1 MAPEPAPS
9 ARGSEGAD
17 QVPRAEE
24 TPFRALLRK
33 HLGTDPNDVPVLT
46 ERFEPWEHIVVQSGL
61 NAYLAGNDRAHQAV
75 GLIGSAAGGSFHVH
89 PTLAQI
95 LAPASALSGA
105 FEVGAPDWAS
115 VPTGAGRSAP
125 CLQQGVLLI
134 TDPSGTLAVYLR
146 QEVFPLRRVCLDVL
160 APEPESAAGF
170 AAELRR
176 LMSENNPYRR
186 QVLRLTQDE
195 NHYFSVRFVPRP
207 TFEGQEVVLPPGILE
222 LIEEHTIGI
231 GLQRDRLLA
240 AGRHLKRGLLLWG
253 PPGTGKTHT
262 IKYLISRLSEYTI
275 IEMVGSQLGYIGIA
289 GALARSLAPAVLVLE
304 DVDLIAEDRGMP
316 GQSPRRLLFDLLDM
330 LDGLDEDADVVS
342 VLTTNRPEILET
354 AIAAR
359 PGRIDR
365 AIEVPLPDAEGRR
378 RLLDLYGRGLHLQV
392 EDLDEVICR
401 TDGVSPSF
409 IKEMLRQAVLRV
421 APDDGPVVVTDSE
434 LKAVLDVLLDPANPL
449 TRLLL
454 GAKPEAPA
462 MAHGRPGHT

>member
-1 MAPEPAPS
+1 MAPEH
-9 ARGSEGAD
+9 D
-17 QVPRAEE
+17 
-24 TPFRALLRK
+24 TPFRALLRG
-33 HLGTDPNDVPVLT
+33 HLGTDPIEVPVLT

-61 NAYLAGNDRAHQAV
+61 NAYLAANGRSHRAV
-75 GLIGSAAGGSFHVH
+75 GLIGNGAGGGFHQ

-105 FEVGAPDWAS
+105 FEVGAPDWAT
-115 VPTGAGRSAP
+115 VPNGAGRTTP
-125 CLQQGVLLI
+125 CLQHGILLMH
-134 TDPSGTLAVYLR
+134 DQAGELAVYLR
-146 QEVFPLRRVCLDVL
+146 QEVFPLRRVCLDIV
-160 APEPESAAGF
+160 APEPELAAGF
-170 AAELRR
+170 ATELRR
-176 LMSENNPYRR
+176 LMVEHNPYRG

-195 NHYFSVRFVPRP
+195 NHYFSVRFVARP

-262 IKYLISRLSEYTI
+262 IKYLISRLPDYTI
-275 IEMVGSQLGYIGIA
+275 IEMVGSQLGFVGIA
-289 GALARSLAPAVLVLE
+289 GALARTLAPAVLVLE
-304 DVDLIAEDRGMP
+304 DVDLIAEDRAMP

-330 LDGLDEDADVVS
+330 LDGLDDDADVVS
-342 VLTTNRPEILET
+342 VLTTNRPEMLET

-365 AIEVPLPDAEGRR
+365 AIEVPLPDAERRR
-378 RLLDLYGRGLHLQV
+378 RLLDLYGRGLDLQI

-401 TDGVSPSF
+401 TEGVSPSF
-409 IKEMLRQAVLRV
+409 IREMLRQAVLRV
-421 APDDGPVVVTDSE
+421 PPGNGPVVVTDAE
-434 LKAVLDVLLDPANPL
+434 LKAVLDVLLEPTNPL

-454 GAKPEAPA
+454 GAKPDAPA
-462 MAHGRPGHT
+462 TTHGRPGHS